1 MRSGVQLAALLFAT
15 LMASKNGSAQTE
27 DAPGGEET
35 IDEIKVMGARSLAL
49 MRREVVDAEDRV
61 FELFNEL
68 NEDDDYDIICKRE
81 TRIGS
86 QLPRRICQTRIYRE
100 QLSRVTNDEELGL
113 LPVSNMT
120 RNSRSQQTVID
131 KMRALAAAH
140 PELLDALRYR
150 RQLEKRYEE
159 EHARRYGD

>member
-1 MRSGVQLAALLFAT
+1 MRSGARLAALLGAT
-15 LMASKNGSAQTE
+15 LLASINSSAQ
-27 DAPGGEET
+27 DSDPPGGNET

-49 MRREVVDAEDRV
+49 MRRQVVEAEDQV
-61 FELFNEL
+61 FDLFNEL

-86 QLPRRICQTRIYRE
+86 KLPRRICQARIYRE
-100 QLSRVTNDEELGL
+100 QLSRATIDEELGP
-113 LPVSNMT
+113 LPVSNLT
-120 RNSRSQQTVID
+120 RSTSSQQIVID

-140 PELLDALRYR
+140 PELLDALIYR

-159 EHARRYGD
+159 EHARRYGN